1 MAFAKFNFVNQSG
14 QTVEYND
21 TLTVIGQLETND
33 TVIYDTL
40 INKETKVNTLTLP
53 LSYGETT
60 RFIFKYNRQGQDVIT
75 IKHRNIP
82 YFINLDCGTM
92 MFYEVLEATSTNR
105 MMDSLVTT
113 NPNIDNNEKKTLSYI
128 LRLLML
134 SSVLLASPDAWGQIH
149 KSGAQLPSTQDKE
162 KKHLSIKA
170 CL

>member
-1 MAFAKFNFVNQSG
+1 MKKLPVVFSIPLLAVFLLQACEAENCPPNALAFAKFNFVNQSG

-113 NPNIDNNEKKTLSYI
+113 NPNIDNNEKENFKLYFTTT
-128 LRLLML
+128 
-134 SSVLLASPDAWGQIH
+134 DA
-149 KSGAQLPSTQDKE
+149 E
-162 KKHLSIKA
+162 
-170 CL
+170 

>member
-113 NPNIDNNEKKTLSYI
+113 NPNIDNNEKENFKLYFTTT
-128 LRLLML
+128 
-134 SSVLLASPDAWGQIH
+134 DA
-149 KSGAQLPSTQDKE
+149 E
-162 KKHLSIKA
+162 
-170 CL
+170 